1 MRAEN
6 RLPVALLLLRWS
18 VFVVILVWTIDK
30 FVEPQH
36 ASKIMADFY
45 SIGGMSNAAM
55 YAVGL
60 LELVILLAFLVGFA
74 KRWSYG
80 LVLVLHGISTLSSYK
95 KYLTPF
101 QSPNN
106 LLFFAAIPMLA
117 ACFVLYYLRDADV
130 LWTIKRKE
138 SKS

>member
-1 MRAEN
+1 MMMKAEN
-6 RLPVALLLLRWS
+6 RLSLALLLLRVS
-18 VFVVILVWTIDK
+18 VFLVMFVWTIDK

-36 ASKIMADFY
+36 ASRIMAEFY
-45 SIGGMSNAAM
+45 SIGS
-55 YAVGL
+55 VGSAL
-60 LELVILLAFLVGFA
+60 IYVLATLELVILLAFLIGFA

-80 LVLVLHGISTLSSYK
+80 LVLLLHAISTLSSYQ

-101 QSPNN
+101 QPPN

-130 LWTIKRKE
+130 LWTVKK
-138 SKS
+138 KQ